1 MNDAGEM
8 TGEKKKQLSLIQVS
22 SMETKAFTVTKTKK
36 ERELHKKAT
45 KNSYISVATNL
56 KETTKTNLSKK
67 TSNKNRGSLSLR
79 A

>member
-36 ERELHKKAT
+36 ERELYKKAT
-45 KNSYISVATNL
+45 KNSYIAIATNL
-56 KETTKTNLSKK
+56 KEITKTNLSK
-67 TSNKNRGSLSLR
+67 
-79 A
+79 

>member
-36 ERELHKKAT
+36 EREFHKKAT

-67 TSNKNRGSLSLR
+67 HQTKIEEAYL
-79 A
+79 